1 MGYDKIYANSDLK
14 DGQFTPSIAA
24 TDAVA
29 DTLAVAVA
37 STVDNILAI
46 QAKKNTC
53 DELDWVYNDID
64 RQKNEDNEMGLKST
78 FSPATVNPQRTGED
92 NSGKRSEDTQAGF
105 DVIDLL
111 DDDKVEDQ
119 AELPK
124 LQVSP
129 QSKADGLSQNDNDVS
144 NPIVDPQRIDEDDAI
159 YLLVDSEEEDQ
170 AELPKLQVA
179 PQSKADGLS
188 QNDYDVSHPIVD
200 PQRNDEDNSGKRS
213 EDTPAGRDVIDLLD
227 DGKEEDQAELPKFQ
241 VSPQSKA
248 DGLSQND
255 NDISHPET
263 DTKSH
268 TAMKDDDAER
278 DNSSLEKF
286 NRKRQNQHD
295 GDTTPFVIDLLEEG
309 NGEYGE
315 NESEDEGA
323 LKPQA
328 SDHQEVGKEQETL
341 EDNDG
346 IIVIGSSSSPID
358 IDDPLEVEER
368 NEQRFDSL
376 EDDGDIQITGST
388 GKNALSDYP
397 HPRHEC
403 VVKSF
408 TKNPEHFCPNCYCF
422 VCDIKASECT
432 EWKDFHCK
440 ADRDIKWRRRR
451 IKTRNKRK
459 APERARQRLAISFT
473 DHDTDQDSSRSTSQT
488 RTRRTRSNVS
498 ITTLRVSSQKDVQ
511 GVHFV
516 RNT

>member
-111 DDDKVEDQ
+111 DDDKEEDQ

-144 NPIVDPQRIDEDDAI
+144 N
-159 YLLVDSEEEDQ
+159 
-170 AELPKLQVA
+170 
-179 PQSKADGLS
+179 
-188 QNDYDVSHPIVD
+188 PIVD

>member
-111 DDDKVEDQ
+111 DDDKEEDQ

-124 LQVSP
+124 LQVS
-129 QSKADGLSQNDNDVS
+129 
-144 NPIVDPQRIDEDDAI
+144 
-159 YLLVDSEEEDQ
+159 
-170 AELPKLQVA
+170 

>member
-111 DDDKVEDQ
+111 DDDKEEDQ

-124 LQVSP
+124 LQVAP

-144 NPIVDPQRIDEDDAI
+144 NPIVDPQRIDE
-159 YLLVDSEEEDQ
+159 
-170 AELPKLQVA
+170 
-179 PQSKADGLS
+179 
-188 QNDYDVSHPIVD
+188 
-200 PQRNDEDNSGKRS
+200 
-213 EDTPAGRDVIDLLD
+213 RDVIDLLD